1 MPKRSIHSLKRRR
14 IKQSLFGAWVK
25 RSSCSARL
33 MSPFLS
39 VSGANIADAM
49 YIGAQQPEEE
59 REKEL
64 YELEHMHDHENE

>member
-1 MPKRSIHSLKRRR
+1 ML
-14 IKQSLFGAWVK
+14 
-25 RSSCSARL
+25 RL
-33 MSPFLS
+33 TQWYI
-39 VSGANIADAM
+39 GDAM